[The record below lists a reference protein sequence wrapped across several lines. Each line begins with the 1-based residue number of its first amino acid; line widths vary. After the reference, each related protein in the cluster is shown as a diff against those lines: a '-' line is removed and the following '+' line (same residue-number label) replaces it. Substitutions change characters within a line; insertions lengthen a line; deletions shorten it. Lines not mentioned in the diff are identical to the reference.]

1 MQKAEKNN
9 YQNNIRTPDN
19 FYIFKYSSLKEN
31 SRSVREGIRDNK
43 GNTLKK

>member
-19 FYIFKYSSLKEN
+19 FYIFKYSSLRKN
-31 SRSVREGIRDNK
+31 RSNVREGSRGIKVNA
-43 GNTLKK
+43 